1 MESSVLRRALRLV
14 LSAVVVGV
22 LSACGGGGGGVGG
35 GEGGGEGGGTS
46 LRDPLPTLVQDILPT
61 GDRLDLRD
69 RRYFPAQ
76 AGDSWT
82 YDVVR
87 GGNTIAGAASL
98 SVTSSSGDDAWLSET
113 VQGETTV
120 NHWRRTADGIVAVA
134 ALQNDAPAAAAALV
148 GDLLEFPEPFYAV
161 GAERRLI
168 RQGSWGDDLDGD
180 GQAESFRLEMTQVL
194 VGFETVNLP
203 LGSAEAAH
211 FRTTVRLTLTPSQ
224 QVNAPAA
231 VITTE
236 DIWLAPGIGQVRS
249 DRMAVDG
256 GGNALVPAYSLRVT
270 AATVAGVQQFIARP
284 DGQVVKLALVH
295 RALVF
300 DRSRGVYYA
309 SIPASAG
316 GNGNRIATIDAA
328 TGSITYSA
336 PVGSE
341 PAALALAADGSTLY
355 VALDGSGE
363 VARLRPPAMQEVDRT
378 RLPVSSLYGQLLT
391 EQLAVSPVDP
401 AVVAVSLRRTGVS
414 PRHGGVALIRGGI
427 LQPQLTPDAGS
438 ASNLIAFALDGQW
451 LYGYD
456 NETTGF
462 GLSRIEVLPD
472 GLAQRSVVATNAG
485 FNQTVMDMA
494 AQGPVLGD
502 AQYRGSDLTLLG
514 RVSAPGGG
522 CRVPL
527 AASRLLCLQ
536 EGAYSNA
543 SGGHV
548 VVADATSF
556 VTVATP
562 AYAVSNP
569 PADRVALV
577 PGPAGQ
583 VALRSGSTYFNVP
596 ATEVW
601 LFTSSQL
608 P

>member
-211 FRTTVRLTLTPSQ
+211 FRTTVRLTWNCCASTAS
-224 QVNAPAA
+224 VGSFCAAWMRPARISA
-231 VITTE
+231 SSA
-236 DIWLAPGIGQVRS
+236 LATWS
-249 DRMAVDG
+249 E
-256 GGNALVPAYSLRVT
+256 S
-270 AATVAGVQQFIARP
+270 
-284 DGQVVKLALVH
+284 LALGLT
-295 RALVF
+295 A
-300 DRSRGVYYA
+300 
-309 SIPASAG
+309 
-316 GNGNRIATIDAA
+316 
-328 TGSITYSA
+328 
-336 PVGSE
+336 E
-341 PAALALAADGSTLY
+341 K
-355 VALDGSGE
+355 GE
-363 VARLRPPAMQEVDRT
+363 DMEWVAR
-378 RLPVSSLYGQLLT
+378 
-391 EQLAVSPVDP
+391 AV
-401 AVVAVSLRRTGVS
+401 
-414 PRHGGVALIRGGI
+414 
-427 LQPQLTPDAGS
+427 
-438 ASNLIAFALDGQW
+438 
-451 LYGYD
+451 
-456 NETTGF
+456 
-462 GLSRIEVLPD
+462 
-472 GLAQRSVVATNAG
+472 
-485 FNQTVMDMA
+485 
-494 AQGPVLGD
+494 
-502 AQYRGSDLTLLG
+502 
-514 RVSAPGGG
+514 
-522 CRVPL
+522 
-527 AASRLLCLQ
+527 
-536 EGAYSNA
+536 GA
-543 SGGHV
+543 
-548 VVADATSF
+548 
-556 VTVATP
+556 
-562 AYAVSNP
+562 
-569 PADRVALV
+569 
-577 PGPAGQ
+577 
-583 VALRSGSTYFNVP
+583 
-596 ATEVW
+596 
-601 LFTSSQL
+601 
-608 P
+608 